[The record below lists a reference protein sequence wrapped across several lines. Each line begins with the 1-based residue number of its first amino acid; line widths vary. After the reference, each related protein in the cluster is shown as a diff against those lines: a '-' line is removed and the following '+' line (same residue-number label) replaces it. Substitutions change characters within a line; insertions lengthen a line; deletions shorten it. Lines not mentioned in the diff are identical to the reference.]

1 MNKYFFYIVTLISIL
16 CFVSCQRDDDEPIK
30 AARPIS
36 RLYVST
42 SNYQANTTSP
52 ALYNVFV
59 VTPAD
64 SNSFAIDPLS
74 NHTSSALGGSAI
86 HFSPYAQS
94 IFQSSVNSPA
104 YRDTSI
110 YVMNVSDKGVISN
123 GNVIGNRRFNNVK
136 GLWYYVHNTPGNTT
150 NITNNYLLV
159 TNLGADTVNLFI
171 VDQPKSRRGFTPPR
185 YELRLNYRPWSIQ
198 MNGDDLLLSR
208 TEDNGG
214 IVVYKNLPAALK
226 VDTLLD
232 IEPTYQLTVSG
243 ANNIRG
249 LSYSSSKDILALTD
263 YKVNSGAP
271 EPNVGDGRILIF
283 ENFSQ
288 YTSSGTIV
296 PTRVITGA
304 NTLLQQ
310 PLDVAL
316 DTREGEDDALF
327 IYVADAG
334 PVSRNVLR
342 FKLSDTGNV
351 EPDEV
356 LEILN
361 RQTPQSISLDS
372 RGANRL

>member
-42 SNYQANTTSP
+42 SNFEANTTMP
-52 ALYNVFV
+52 ALSNVFV

-64 SNSFAIDPLS
+64 SNEFAVDPLS
-74 NHTSSALGGSAI
+74 LHTSSAQGGSAI
-86 HFSPYAQS
+86 HFSPFAGS

-136 GLWYYVHNTPGNTT
+136 SLWYYVHNIPGNTT
-150 NITNNYLLV
+150 NITNNYLLM
-159 TNLGADTVNLFI
+159 TNLGTDTISLFI
-171 VDQPKSRRGFTPPR
+171 IDQPKNKRNFTKPR
-185 YELRLNYRPWSIQ
+185 FEMELDYRPWGMQ
-198 MNGDDLLLSR
+198 MVSADLFLAK
-208 TEDNGG
+208 TGNNGG
-214 IVVYKNLPAALK
+214 VVVYKDLSSSFGL
-226 VDTLLD
+226 DTVLN
-232 IEPTYQLTVSG
+232 INPSYELTVSG
-243 ANNIRG
+243 ANNVRG
-249 LSYSSSKDILALTD
+249 LSYSSNKDILALTD
-263 YKVNSGAP
+263 YTGT
-271 EPNVGDGRILIF
+271 NVGDGRILIF

-296 PTRVITGA
+296 PTRIITGV
-304 NTLLQQ
+304 NTKLQQ
-310 PLDVAL
+310 PLDVAI
-316 DTREGEDDALF
+316 DAREGEDDQLY

-334 PVSRNVLR
+334 PGTRNVLR
-342 FKLSDTGNV
+342 FKLQDNGNV
-351 EPDEV
+351 EPDKE
-356 LEILN
+356 LQGLSGL
-361 RQTPQSISLDS
+361 TPQSISLDS

>member
-1 MNKYFFYIVTLISIL
+1 MNRYIFYIVTVISLI
-16 CFVSCQRDDDEPIK
+16 CFSSCQRDDDEPVK
-30 AARPIS
+30 ALKPIS

-59 VTPAD
+59 VSPAD
-64 SNSFAIDPLS
+64 SNSFEIDPLS
-74 NHTSSALGGSAI
+74 RHTSSALGGSAI

-94 IFQSSVNSPA
+94 IFQSSMNAPA

-110 YVMNVSDKGVISN
+110 YVMPVSDKGVISN

-150 NITNNYLLV
+150 NITNNYLLM
-159 TNLGADTVNLFI
+159 TNLGVDTVSLFI
-171 VDQPKSRRGFTPPR
+171 IDQPRNKRGFTRPR
-185 YELRLNYRPWSIQ
+185 YELMLDYRPWSIQ
-198 MNGDDLLLSR
+198 MDVDDLLLSR

-214 IVVYKNLPAALK
+214 IVVYKNLPAALGR
-226 VDTLLD
+226 DTVLN
-232 IEPTYQLTVSG
+232 IEPTYEFTVTG

-249 LSYSSSKDILALTD
+249 LSYSRDRDVLALTD
-263 YKVNSGAP
+263 YSGDA
-271 EPNVGDGRILIF
+271 VGNGRILIF

-288 YTSSGTIV
+288 YTGSTTIT
-296 PTRVITGA
+296 PTRIITGT
-304 NTLLQQ
+304 NTLLHQ
-310 PLDVAL
+310 PIDVAL

-334 PVSRNVLR
+334 AQTRSILR
-342 FKLSDTGNV
+342 FKLSDNGNV
-351 EPDEV
+351 EPDQV
-356 LEILN
+356 LEILNN

-372 RGANRL
+372 RGVNR